1 MATRPT
7 RSAIGC
13 GVGERPADGR
23 LLLRL
28 AGGVGKVKGMLDLG
42 GPRAGTGAR
51 TAPVPVAPMEKRQSR
66 LGRWFDNWLR
76 SVGMAVI
83 LFVIIKTF
91 LVEAFQIPSG
101 SMERTLLAGDFL
113 FVNKAVYGAQ
123 IPGTKA
129 RLPGFELPRRG
140 DVIVFAY
147 PKNPEL
153 NYVKRVIGLPGD
165 TVEMRGGE
173 VRVNGDP
180 LAERYVQRVDP
191 GHDVYD
197 PEFNWQRD
205 YLLGGASVARNYH
218 PTRDTWGPL
227 VVPAG
232 RYFVLGDNRDNSAD
246 SRYWGFVGAAAIK
259 GRPLV
264 VYFSYDREAHDALP
278 WLTDIRW
285 HRLGSIIR

>member
-1 MATRPT
+1 MQ
-7 RSAIGC
+7 
-13 GVGERPADGR
+13 
-23 LLLRL
+23 
-28 AGGVGKVKGMLDLG
+28 DLG
-42 GPRAGTGAR
+42 APRAGSGAQ
-51 TAPVPVAPMEKRQSR
+51 TAPQPCTPPEKHRSK
-66 LGRWFDNWLR
+66 LARWFDSWMR
-76 SVGMAVI
+76 SLGMALVLFLVI
-83 LFVIIKTF
+83 RTF
-91 LVEAFQIPSG
+91 LLEAFQIPSG

-123 IPGTKA
+123 IPGTTA
-129 RLPGFELPRRG
+129 RLPGFESPRRG

-147 PKNPEL
+147 PRNPDL
-153 NYVKRVIGLPGD
+153 NYVKRVIGIPGD
-165 TVEMRGGE
+165 TVEMRAGE
-173 VRVNGDP
+173 VRVDGEGLTEP
-180 LAERYVQRVDP
+180 YVQRVDP

-205 YLLGGASVARNYH
+205 YLVAASAAARGRYH

-232 RYFVLGDNRDNSAD
+232 KYFVLGDNRDNSAD
-246 SRYWGFVGAAAIK
+246 SRYWGFVDAGAVR

-285 HRLGSIIR
+285 HRLGSVIH

>member
-1 MATRPT
+1 MHELGAPR
-7 RSAIGC
+7 
-13 GVGERPADGR
+13 GEFGAQPAP
-23 LLLRL
+23 L
-28 AGGVGKVKGMLDLG
+28 
-42 GPRAGTGAR
+42 
-51 TAPVPVAPMEKRQSR
+51 PVAPPERRRSR
-66 LGRWFDNWLR
+66 LARWFDNWMR
-76 SVGMAVI
+76 SLGMALV
-83 LFVIIKTF
+83 LFLIIRTF

-123 IPGTKA
+123 IPGTHA
-129 RLPGFELPRRG
+129 RLPGFESPRRG

-153 NYVKRVIGLPGD
+153 NYVKRVIGVPGD
-165 TVEMRGGE
+165 TVEMHGGL
-173 VRVNGDP
+173 VRVNGQSMTEP
-180 LAERYVQRVDP
+180 YAQRVDP
-191 GHDVYD
+191 GHDLYD
-197 PEFNWQRD
+197 PEFNWQKQ
-205 YLLGGASVARNYH
+205 YLVGGAVPARDYH

-227 VVPAG
+227 VVPPDK
-232 RYFVLGDNRDNSAD
+232 YLVLGDNRDNSSD
-246 SRYWGFVGAAAIK
+246 SRYWGFVDATAVK